1 MEIYILKAIPQ
12 NLVFGVL
19 VGALYGLAALGLSL
33 VFGVTKLLN
42 VAHGELLMI
51 GGYVS
56 FWIFNLLGIGPFTS
70 LPLNMLALALVGLV
84 LYKLLFVRMVKL
96 DEEDKIKNS
105 MLVGFGLSLILQNL
119 AIFLWTA
126 DDRGITTSY
135 SAVAFTFLGIRFPL
149 VRLASFALAF
159 ICLIAL
165 NIFLHRTY
173 TGRAIRATAEDWE
186 AASLMGIDVQNVYL
200 LSFVLGAVLAG
211 IAGAMVSITFSVNPF
226 MGMQWTLKALV
237 VMVLGGLGSLT
248 GTFVGGIALGTTE
261 SITAL
266 LIGGNY
272 REIVGLVLFLL
283 ILVFRPQGLLGS
295 KEQ

>member
-1 MEIYILKAIPQ
+1 METYLLEAIPQ
-12 NLVFGVL
+12 NLVIGIL

-56 FWIFNLLGIGPFTS
+56 FWIFSLLGIGPFLS
-70 LPLNMLALALVGLV
+70 LPLNILILSLIGLV
-84 LYKLLFVRMVKL
+84 LYQLLFVRMVKL
-96 DEEDKIKNS
+96 DEEDKIRNS

-126 DDRGITTSY
+126 DDRGITTFY
-135 SAVAFTFLGIRFPL
+135 SAQAFTFLGVRFSI
-149 VRLASFALAF
+149 VRLASFAVSF
-159 ICLIAL
+159 ICLIGL
-165 NIFLHRTY
+165 HIFLQRTY

-186 AASLMGIDVQNVYL
+186 AASLMGIDVHNVYL
-200 LSFVLGAVLAG
+200 LSFVLGAALAG

-237 VMVLGGLGSLT
+237 VMVLGGLGSIT

-261 SITAL
+261 SVTAL

-283 ILVFRPQGLLGS
+283 VLIFRPQGLLGS
-295 KEQ
+295 KER